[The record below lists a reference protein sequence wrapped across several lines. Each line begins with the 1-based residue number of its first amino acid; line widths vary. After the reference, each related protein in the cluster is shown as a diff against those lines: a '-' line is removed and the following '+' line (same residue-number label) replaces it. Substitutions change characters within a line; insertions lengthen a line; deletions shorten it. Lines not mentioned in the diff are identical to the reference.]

1 MRSRDPH
8 RGTLQCARGGHRPR
22 PHWCGST
29 GRRPVVTGGAD
40 TAAASPGGSSHQVA
54 IWGAS
59 PLSDRTGLA
68 FVDHTFRDVVH
79 TDVGG
84 SNLRIRLS
92 NAYGRAAVTF
102 TDVAADRVRREPPI
116 YVEEAIL

>member
-1 MRSRDPH
+1 
-8 RGTLQCARGGHRPR
+8 
-22 PHWCGST
+22 
-29 GRRPVVTGGAD
+29 
-40 TAAASPGGSSHQVA
+40 
-54 IWGAS
+54 
-59 PLSDRTGLA
+59 
-68 FVDHTFRDVVH
+68 VH